1 MKKLTFLFLL
11 SSSVLLLTY
20 CNSTK
25 KAQAAKPTKMIK
37 LTYEANVKMLVATKC
52 APCHTQEK
60 GRLPA
65 YITYAAVT
73 KDIDDIIRRV
83 HLNPGER
90 GFMPMKN
97 PKLSDSAIHV
107 FEQWKA
113 DGLVEK

>member
-1 MKKLTFLFLL
+1 MKKLTFLFCL

-20 CNSTK
+20 CNSGK
-25 KAQAAKPTKMIK
+25 KAQAAKPIEVAK
-37 LTYEANVKMLVATKC
+37 LTFQANVKMLVETKC
-52 APCHTQEK
+52 APCHINEK

-65 YITYAAVT
+65 YTNYDIAK

-83 HLNPGER
+83 HLNPGEK

-97 PKLSDSAIHV
+97 AKLSDSAIHV

-113 DGLVEK
+113 DGLLEK